1 MSSSHFV
8 LNEWC
13 LIMQTHTMLDYH
25 HLGLVEVG
33 LSPFVLNRG
42 LTMQS
47 NTVTPNTLETQG
59 NTHGLAEE
67 LELTDT
73 SNV

>member
-1 MSSSHFV
+1 
-8 LNEWC
+8 
-13 LIMQTHTMLDYH
+13 MLDYH